1 MVVWRGERSCRKS
14 KMAGC
19 VSRALGGLSL
29 SRYTVLRDV
38 KEIFQM
44 SQIKVANILKVRI
57 VPSQLLFLHL
67 TRPQAYPGKL
77 HLCADG
83 WTSPN
88 VISFIGITVHWASEG
103 QIVSLILDFV
113 K

>member
-1 MVVWRGERSCRKS
+1 VVTP
-14 KMAGC
+14 
-19 VSRALGGLSL
+19 
-29 SRYTVLRDV
+29 SRYTVSRDV

-44 SQIKVANILKVRI
+44 SRIKVANILKVWI
-57 VPSQLLFLHL
+57 VPSRLLLLRL